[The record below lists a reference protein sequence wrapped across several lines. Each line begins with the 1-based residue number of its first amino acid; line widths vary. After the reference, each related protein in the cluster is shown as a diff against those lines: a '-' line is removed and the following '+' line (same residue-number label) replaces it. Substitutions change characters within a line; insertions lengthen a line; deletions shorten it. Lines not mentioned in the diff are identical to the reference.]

1 MNTLVAPAPFQVS
14 LPDGRLLRF
23 QRPEDLVRACAV
35 AAAAG
40 AVYPSPQTVAWLA
53 GSTPAYDN
61 SSSYWHP
68 YGSFGTNAFVH
79 AWARGAY
86 GYEVR
91 SMVEPAPVELVD
103 PSVWYSRI
111 KTALD
116 GLDVPDRVA
125 VAFELAHEQTNS
137 VGPYSD
143 EVVALWTAV
152 RQAQQSRRLLI
163 DPAKIKKAL
172 LRSRADER

>member
-1 MNTLVAPAPFQVS
+1 MPASIVRWS
-14 LPDGRLLRF
+14 L
-23 QRPEDLVRACAV
+23 
-35 AAAAG
+35 
-40 AVYPSPQTVAWLA
+40 
-53 GSTPAYDN
+53 
-61 SSSYWHP
+61 
-68 YGSFGTNAFVH
+68 
-79 AWARGAY
+79 
-86 GYEVR
+86 
-91 SMVEPAPVELVD
+91 VEPAPVELVD